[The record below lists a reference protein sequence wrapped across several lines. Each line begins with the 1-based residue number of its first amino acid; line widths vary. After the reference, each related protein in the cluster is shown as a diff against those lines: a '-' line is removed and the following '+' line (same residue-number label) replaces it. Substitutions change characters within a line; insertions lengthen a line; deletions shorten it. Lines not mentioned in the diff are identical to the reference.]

1 MNGEN
6 VVSGPVP
13 TGISSYPEYAQEAWN
28 FPEGDLQ
35 VDQRHRARLW
45 LNVGVPKLQGLSLSL
60 LQTLE
65 SGVPF
70 GPNNINAANANGV
83 NPIPYVANPG
93 YLTPPDGTQ
102 TNYFFAVDC
111 SSVPAAVTT
120 GGFDC
125 TDGARRD
132 AFRTVGQKRTD
143 LGINYRFKVPSAKS
157 LEFFAHADIINLIDQ
172 SQLCVCGGT
181 VFGNGNQ
188 HGGGVAQTRIDQ
200 TVRTNVSHPALY
212 AAFNPF
218 TTTPVQGVNWN
229 YGPNFGKALNRFAY
243 TTPKMFRI
251 SFGVR
256 F

>member
-1 MNGEN
+1 M
-6 VVSGPVP
+6 
-13 TGISSYPEYAQEAWN
+13 
-28 FPEGDLQ
+28 
-35 VDQRHRARLW
+35 
-45 LNVGVPKLQGLSLSL
+45 NVGIPGLKNLTVSL

-83 NPIPYVANPG
+83 NPIPYVNNPG
-93 YLTPPDGTQ
+93 YLTPPDGTS
-102 TNYFFAVDC
+102 TNYFFTVDC
-111 SSVPAAVTT
+111 SKVPAAVTDA
-120 GGFDC
+120 GFDC
-125 TDGARRD
+125 ANGRSRD

-143 LGINYRFKVPSAKS
+143 LGVNYTFHIPTGHRA
-157 LEFFAHADIINLIDQ
+157 LEAFAHADVVNLFDQ
-172 SQLCVCGGT
+172 SQLCGCGGT
-181 VFGNGNQ
+181 VFGNSNA
-188 HGGGVAQTRIDQ
+188 HGGGVTQTRIDQ

-212 AAFNPF
+212 APFNPF

-243 TTPKMFRI
+243 TTPRMFRV